1 MGDNG
6 KLRAAHLLV
15 KFSGS
20 RNPVS
25 RRTGKSTANISY
37 DAALAELKQWAKKI
51 SDGQMTFEDAARQRS
66 DCGSYSSGGDL
77 NYFGP
82 GEMMKPFEDA
92 VRSLRIGEVSGVVQ
106 TDSGLHIIKRLA

>member
-1 MGDNG
+1 MAE
-6 KLRAAHLLV
+6 KLRAAHLLI

-25 RRTGKSTANISY
+25 RRTGQSTAGVTY
-37 DAALAELKQWAKKI
+37 EAALAELQEWAKKI
-51 SDGQMTFEDAARQRS
+51 SDGQITFEEAASQRS
-66 DCGSYSSGGDL
+66 DCGSCRSGGDL
-77 NYFGP
+77 GPFGP

-92 VRSLRIGEVSGVVQ
+92 VRALQVGQISGVVQ

>member
-1 MGDNG
+1 MSD

-25 RRTGKSTANISY
+25 RRTGDSTADVTY
-37 DAALAELKQWAKKI
+37 
-51 SDGQMTFEDAARQRS
+51 EDAIKELQKWSQRIASGEVSFEEAASQRS
-66 DCGSYSSGGDL
+66 DCGSYASGGDL
-77 NYFGP
+77 GFFSS

-92 VRSLRIGEVSGVVQ
+92 VRALKIGDISPIVQ